1 MDYTKWDTVENW
13 KLTNRGE
20 KEVEAFI
27 RECKA
32 KRKEIMDAGIDTA
45 CHTRIPTKALIL
57 ADINCGEDLAEDG
70 YTGTRPSENESIS
83 VYQLLSIAD
92 IHILA
97 DLVDTIVIARAIIKL
112 LHIKWHKYSK

>member
-57 ADINCGEDLAEDG
+57 ADINCG
-70 YTGTRPSENESIS
+70 YRS
-83 VYQLLSIAD
+83 VWGVTDNYDLSIFLEYDVD
-92 IHILA
+92 I
-97 DLVDTIVIARAIIKL
+97 VEE
-112 LHIKWHKYSK
+112 

>member
-70 YTGTRPSENESIS
+70 YRS
-83 VYQLLSIAD
+83 VWGVTDNYDLSIFLEYDVD
-92 IHILA
+92 I
-97 DLVDTIVIARAIIKL
+97 VEE
-112 LHIKWHKYSK
+112 

>member
-1 MDYTKWDTVENW
+1 MDYTKWDTIENW

-45 CHTRIPTKALIL
+45 CHTHIPTNLS
-57 ADINCGEDLAEDG
+57 
-70 YTGTRPSENESIS
+70 RH
-83 VYQLLSIAD
+83 QLWRRSCRRWI
-92 IHILA
+92 
-97 DLVDTIVIARAIIKL
+97 
-112 LHIKWHKYSK
+112 